1 MTFKELNNVYEVL
14 KLATKLL
21 LNQACLCPEFVHRLI
36 THGSWGFSKEKNLS
50 IES

>member
-14 KLATKLL
+14 ELATKLL
-21 LNQACLCPEFVHRLI
+21 LNQAPVPRICAQAYN
-36 THGSWGFSKEKNLS
+36 SWVMGIFKGKILS